1 MNAPSLLNYINI
13 RTDFKPGDIGYVI
26 YLHGRLYSKEYGY
39 SVSFENYV
47 ALGLSEFYK
56 DYDPHKDRVWIC
68 EHHEKIV
75 GFILAAH
82 RENNT
87 IQLRYFILLPEYRGI
102 GLGRKLMEMYME
114 FFKSCG
120 YKSSYLWTTK
130 ELESAANIYKKSG
143 FILSEEKESSA
154 FGKNVIEQRYYLVID
169 KF

>member
-13 RTDFKPGDIGYVI
+13 RTDFKPGDIGYII

-39 SVSFENYV
+39 SISFENYV

-68 EHHEKIV
+68 EHHDKIV

-102 GLGRKLMEMYME
+102 GLGRKLMLRFIDFLYEKKC
-114 FFKSCG
+114 KSA
-120 YKSSYLWTTK
+120 YLWTTQ
-130 ELESAANIYKKSG
+130 EQVAAASLYEKFG
-143 FILSEEKESSA
+143 FVLTEQKESTS
-154 FGKNVIEQRYYLVID
+154 FGKPLIEQRYDLTLSN
-169 KF
+169 